1 MLKQSYVAPN
11 GILEAGPLGS
21 VIWVFISKVQMTIER
36 ISLGDLSLSFLH
48 PHNSNQIVIHVLQN
62 AQYRIFCSVELN
74 RVAAARQKK
83 NVTSNTSSRSA
94 S

>member
-48 PHNSNQIVIHVLQN
+48 PHNSDQIIIYVLQN
-62 AQYRIFCSVELN
+62 AQYRISVVLSSIELLLPG
-74 RVAAARQKK
+74 KK
-83 NVTSNTSSRSA
+83 RM
-94 S
+94 